1 MGNLT
6 QTPRA
11 LVTGGSSGMGLAVAR
26 RLVARGLPVMI
37 CGSDADRLDR
47 ARAEIVKGGGTCET
61 VGLDLSTPAA
71 PAAAV
76 ERCVERLGGIEIL
89 VNNAGI
95 AEFCDFGEMTAASWG
110 RSLDLMAR
118 APMLATQAA
127 APHMKAAGGGR
138 VVNNASISG
147 SLSEPGS
154 AQYSA
159 AKAAVISLTKTTA
172 VDLAV
177 DGIRANAVAPG
188 WIRTPLSEQ
197 FLREADPESVK
208 AINPVGR
215 VGDPDEV
222 AVVIEFLALDAPDY
236 LTGETIHIDGGQA
249 VYLPLP

>member
-1 MGNLT
+1 MTSGN
-6 QTPRA
+6 QAPRA

-26 RLVARGLPVMI
+26 RFVARGVDLMI
-37 CGSDADRLDR
+37 CGKNLGSLEE
-47 ARAEIVKGGGTCET
+47 ARRELTAKGACET
-61 VGLDLSTPAA
+61 ICLDLSTPDG

-76 ERCVERLGGIEIL
+76 EECASRLGGIEVL

-95 AEFCDFGEMTAASWG
+95 AEFCDFGAMTVESWG
-110 RSLDLMAR
+110 RSIDLMAR

-127 APHMKAAGGGR
+127 AAHMKAAGGGR
-138 VVNNASISG
+138 VINNASISA

-172 VDLAV
+172 VDLAA

-197 FLREADPESVK
+197 FLAEADPESVK

-222 AVVIEFLALDAPDY
+222 AAVIEFLALDAPDY
-236 LTGETIHIDGGQA
+236 LTGETIHVDGGQA